1 MIYYAVRIGRKPG
14 IYTDWAKC
22 FLCISGY
29 KNAVF
34 KKFNNE
40 QEAIGYM
47 NSHSSVID
55 LHKKSVSKNTH
66 YQHIHSKSKNSMY
79 IYTDGS
85 CINNGCKN
93 AMAGIGV
100 YFGKNDTRNI
110 SEKFTTRPSNQ
121 RAELYAIIRA
131 ILLLTPTEIKTKN
144 IIIYTDSMYSINCV
158 EKWCKNWIKNG
169 WKTKNKKTVK
179 NQDLI
184 KQLYNLVNKNKI
196 YLNHIKAHTGKSD
209 IHSIGNSVADKLAL
223 NGALS

>member
-1 MIYYAVRIGRKPG
+1 MIYYAVLIGRQPG

-22 FLCISGY
+22 FINISGY

-34 KKFNNE
+34 KKFKSE
-40 QEAIGYM
+40 KEAIEYI
-47 NSHSSVID
+47 NSSN
-55 LHKKSVSKNTH
+55 KSVTKDTH
-66 YQHIHSKSKNSMY
+66 YQHIHSKSKKLMY

-85 CINNGCKN
+85 CINNGYKN
-93 AMAGIGV
+93 AKAGIGV
-100 YFGKNDTRNI
+100 YFGKDDTRNI

-131 ILLLTPTEIKTKN
+131 ILLLTPTEIKTKKN
-144 IIIYTDSMYSINCV
+144 IIYTDSMYSINCV
-158 EKWCKNWIKNG
+158 ERWCKNWIKNG
-169 WKTKNKKTVK
+169 WQTKNKKTVK

-184 KQLYNLVNKNKI
+184 KQLYILVNKNKI

-209 IHSIGNSVADKLAL
+209 IHSIGNSIADKLAL

>member
-22 FLCISGY
+22 FISISGY
-29 KNAVF
+29 KNAAF
-34 KKFNNE
+34 KKFKSE
-40 QEAIGYM
+40 QEAIDYI
-47 NSHSSVID
+47 NSPN
-55 LHKKSVSKNTH
+55 KSVTKEKD
-66 YQHIHSKSKNSMY
+66 YQHIHSKSKKLMY

-85 CINNGCKN
+85 CINNGYKN
-93 AMAGIGV
+93 AKAGIGV
-100 YFGKNDTRNI
+100 YFGKDDTRNI

-131 ILLLTPTEIKTKN
+131 ILLLTPTEIKTKKN
-144 IIIYTDSMYSINCV
+144 IIYTDSMYSINCV
-158 EKWCKNWIKNG
+158 ERWCKNWIKNG
-169 WKTKNKKTVK
+169 WQTKNKKTVK

-184 KQLYNLVNKNKI
+184 KQLYILVNKNKI

-209 IHSIGNSVADKLAL
+209 IHSIGNSIADKLAL

>member
-34 KKFNNE
+34 KKFNTK
-40 QEAIGYM
+40 QDAIGYM
-47 NSHSSVID
+47 NSHNSVID
-55 LHKKSVSKNTH
+55 LHKKTVTKDTH
-66 YQHIHSKSKNSMY
+66 YQPIHSTTKNPMY

-85 CINNGCKN
+85 CINNGYKN
-93 AMAGIGV
+93 AKAGIGV
-100 YFGKNDTRNI
+100 YFGKDDNRNI
-110 SEKFTTRPSNQ
+110 SDKFTTRPSNQ

-131 ILLLTPTEIKTKN
+131 ILLLTPTEIKTKK

-158 EKWCKNWIKNG
+158 GRWCKNWIKNG
-169 WKTKNKKTVK
+169 WKTKNKKDVK

-184 KQLYNLVNKNKI
+184 KTLYILAKKNRVNLT
-196 YLNHIKAHTGKSD
+196 HIKAHTGKND

-223 NGALS
+223 AGALS